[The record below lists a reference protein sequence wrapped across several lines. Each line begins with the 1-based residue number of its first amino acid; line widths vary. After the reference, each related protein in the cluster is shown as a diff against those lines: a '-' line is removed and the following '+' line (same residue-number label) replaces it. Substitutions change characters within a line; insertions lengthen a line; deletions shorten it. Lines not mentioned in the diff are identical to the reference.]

1 MPELLAGPACIRRS
15 RRRRL
20 IVVEANQMNSLYKLR
35 LLLIEDDE
43 DDYILIRTLLSE
55 SFERV
60 ELDWAKSYEGGLDA
74 LSRLH
79 YDACLLDYALGDRT
93 GLELLTEAREKGAGA
108 AVILLTA
115 HGGNEIDMKA
125 LAAGASDYLV
135 KGEIN
140 AGALERSIRYAV
152 ERKKAEIE
160 LKRYKEHLEELVE
173 KRTSELR
180 ETNLRLR
187 KQIHERRKVE
197 LAFRSSEEKFLS
209 LVIHSLDI
217 IYTVATNGTITSLSP
232 AFENVTGWKPEE
244 WVGRHFGSLVHPDDL
259 PTLEERKQ
267 RILDGEE
274 LPPGEVRVL
283 VKSGGIRLVEFQ
295 SGPLYAG
302 NSIVGLIGTARD
314 ITDRKMA
321 EEKIVEQNS
330 FLKTVIESLS
340 HPFYVVDAKDYT
352 VVLANGAA
360 AADLRPDTKCH
371 SLYHRADQPCEGNQH
386 ICPLKEIKKSKKPLI
401 TEHIHYDPRGTPRH
415 VEVHGHPI
423 LDENG
428 EVSKIIEYCLDV
440 TDRKEI
446 EDKLRKARDHLE
458 VSVQKRTEELAG
470 ANQALMDEIAERR
483 RIEDALRLDERRLE
497 ALLQLSQVPWT
508 SEREIADYVL
518 EQQVKLTRSETGSV
532 GFLDEEE
539 KVLTWSAAIIGHS
552 KFRGTRAGFR
562 IEELGTWAEAIR
574 NRRPVI
580 VNDASTD
587 DRDKKGLPFSHIPL
601 HRFMSIPVL
610 DGERITAVAVVAN
623 KSEGYDQSDLRQLTL
638 LMDGMWKL
646 VERERSIKALKDA
659 ENLAAIGRALS
670 CVAHDMKT
678 PMIAIGGF
686 SKQVQRNISRSHPDW
701 GKMEI
706 VLNEIERL
714 EKMIRDMLDFSKPLH
729 IQRSLEDIS
738 IILEESIAV
747 IKPLAEKKNIELRVE
762 TFTPPPPL
770 LVDRFRLIQV
780 FINLLTNA
788 IEASPDAQTVKIR
801 LCTRGNDLVVEVVDR
816 GSGIASEIRKDIFLP
831 FFTTRKE
838 GTGLGLPIVKKIIE
852 AHKGSLEVLDNP
864 TKGATFR
871 IRLPV

>member
-1 MPELLAGPACIRRS
+1 MDLRH
-15 RRRRL
+15 
-20 IVVEANQMNSLYKLR
+20 KLR

-43 DDYILIRTLLSE
+43 DDYILIRTILSE

-60 ELDWAKSYEGGLDA
+60 KLDWANSYEGGLDA

-93 GLELLTEAREKGAGA
+93 GLELLSEVRGKGAGA

-115 HGGNEIDMKA
+115 HGGNEIDLKA

-140 AGALERSIRYAV
+140 AGALGRSIRYAM
-152 ERKKAEIE
+152 ERKKAELE
-160 LKRYKEHLEELVE
+160 LKRYKDHLEELVQQ
-173 KRTSELR
+173 RTSELK

-187 KQIHERRKVE
+187 KQIQERRKAE
-197 LAFRSSEEKFLS
+197 LALKSSEEKFQS
-209 LVIHSLDI
+209 LVTHSLDI
-217 IYTVATNGTITSLSP
+217 IYTIARNGTVTSLSP
-232 AFENVTGWKPEE
+232 AFEKVTGWKPEE

-259 PTLEERKQ
+259 PKLEEQ
-267 RILDGEE
+267 RQRVLSGEE
-274 LPPGEVRVL
+274 LPPGEVRVR

-302 NSIVGLIGTARD
+302 ASVAGLIGTARD
-314 ITDRKMA
+314 ITDRKTA
-321 EEKIVEQNS
+321 EERIVQQNS
-330 FLKTVIESLS
+330 FLKSVIESLS

-352 VVLANGAA
+352 VVLANYAA
-360 AADLRPDTKCH
+360 ALDLRLGTKCH
-371 SLYHRADQPCEGNQH
+371 SLYHGADQPCEGDEH
-386 ICPLKEIKKSKKPLI
+386 LCPLKEIKESKKPLI

-415 VEVHGHPI
+415 VEVHAHPI

-446 EDKLRKARDHLE
+446 EDKLRKAHSHLE
-458 VSVQKRTEELAG
+458 MSVQKRTEELAG
-470 ANQALMDEIAERR
+470 ANQALMNEIAERK
-483 RIEDALRLDERRLE
+483 RIEEALRLDERRLE
-497 ALLQLSQVPWT
+497 ALVQLSQVPWT

-518 EQQVKLTRSETGSV
+518 DQQVKLTGSETGSV
-532 GFLDEEE
+532 GFLDRDE
-539 KVLTWSAAIIGHS
+539 KVLTWSAGISAHS
-552 KFRGTRAGFR
+552 KFHGTHPRFQ
-562 IEELGTWAEAIR
+562 IEELGIWAEAIR
-574 NRRPVI
+574 SRKPVI
-580 VNDASTD
+580 VNDAPAD
-587 DRDKKGLPFSHIPL
+587 DMHKKGLPFSHIPL
-601 HRFMSIPVL
+601 LRFMSIPVF

-623 KSEGYDQSDLRQLTL
+623 KSEDYDQSDLRQLTL

-678 PMIAIGGF
+678 PLIAIGGF

-714 EKMIRDMLDFSKPLH
+714 EKMVKDMLDFSKPLH
-729 IQRSLEDIS
+729 IQRSLEDIG

-747 IKPLAEKKNIELRVE
+747 IKPSAEKKSVELRVE
-762 TFTPPPPL
+762 SFAPPPPPL
-770 LVDRFRLIQV
+770 LLDRFRIIQV

-788 IEASPDAQTVKIR
+788 VEASSEGETVKIR
-801 LCTRGNDLVVEVVDR
+801 YCRRGDDLVVEIVDR

-871 IRLPV
+871 IRLPL

>member
-1 MPELLAGPACIRRS
+1 MDLR
-15 RRRRL
+15 
-20 IVVEANQMNSLYKLR
+20 NKLR

-43 DDYILIRTLLSE
+43 DDYILIRTILSQ

-60 ELDWAKSYEGGLDA
+60 KLDWANSYEGGLDA
-74 LSRLH
+74 LSRLR

-93 GLELLTEAREKGAGA
+93 GLELLSEVRGKGAGA

-115 HGGNEIDMKA
+115 HGGNEIDLKA

-140 AGALERSIRYAV
+140 AGALRRSIRYAM
-152 ERKKAEIE
+152 ERKKAELE
-160 LKRYKEHLEELVE
+160 LKRYKDHLEELVQQ
-173 KRTSELR
+173 RTSKLK

-187 KQIHERRKVE
+187 KQIQERRKAE
-197 LAFRSSEEKFLS
+197 LALTSSEEKFQS
-209 LVIHSLDI
+209 LVTHSLDI
-217 IYTVATNGTITSLSP
+217 IYTIARNGTVTSLSP
-232 AFENVTGWKPEE
+232 AFEKVTGWKPEE

-259 PTLEERKQ
+259 PKLEEQ
-267 RILDGEE
+267 RQRVLSGEE
-274 LPPGEVRVL
+274 LPPGEVRVR

-302 NSIVGLIGTARD
+302 ASVVGLIGTARD
-314 ITDRKMA
+314 ITDRKTA
-321 EEKIVEQNS
+321 EERIVQQNS
-330 FLKTVIESLS
+330 FLKSVIESLS
-340 HPFYVVDAKDYT
+340 HPFYVVDAEDYT
-352 VVLANGAA
+352 VVLANYAA
-360 AADLRPDTKCH
+360 ALDLRPGTKCH
-371 SLYHRADQPCEGNQH
+371 SLYHGADQPCEGDEH
-386 ICPLKEIKKSKKPLI
+386 LCPLKEIKKSKKPLI
-401 TEHIHYDPRGTPRH
+401 TEHIHYDPRGTPRY
-415 VEVHGHPI
+415 VEVHAHPI

-446 EDKLRKARDHLE
+446 EDKLRKAHSHLE
-458 VSVQKRTEELAG
+458 MSVQKRTEELAG
-470 ANQALMDEIAERR
+470 ANQALMSEIAERK
-483 RIEDALRLDERRLE
+483 RIEEALRLDETRLE
-497 ALLQLSQVPWT
+497 ALVQLSQVPWT

-518 EQQVKLTRSETGSV
+518 DQQVKLTGSETGSV
-532 GFLDEEE
+532 GFLDRDE
-539 KVLTWSAAIIGHS
+539 KVLTWSAGISAHS
-552 KFRGTRAGFR
+552 KFYGTRPRFQ
-562 IEELGTWAEAIR
+562 IEELGIWAEAIR
-574 NRRPVI
+574 NRKPVI
-580 VNDASTD
+580 VNDAPAD
-587 DRDKKGLPFSHIPL
+587 DMHKKGLPFSHIPL
-601 HRFMSIPVL
+601 LRFMSIPVF

-623 KSEGYDQSDLRQLTL
+623 KSEDYDQSDLRQLTL

-678 PMIAIGGF
+678 PLIAIGGF

-714 EKMIRDMLDFSKPLH
+714 EKMVKDMLDFSKPLH
-729 IQRSLEDIS
+729 IQRSLEDIG

-747 IKPLAEKKNIELRVE
+747 IKPSAEKKSVELRVE
-762 TFTPPPPL
+762 SFATPPPPL
-770 LVDRFRLIQV
+770 LLDRFRIIQV

-788 IEASPDAQTVKIR
+788 VEASSEGETVKIR
-801 LCTRGNDLVVEVVDR
+801 YCRRGDDLVVEIVDR
-816 GSGIASEIRKDIFLP
+816 GAGIASEIRKDIFLP

-864 TKGATFR
+864 AKGSTFR
-871 IRLPV
+871 IRLPL